1 MIFLAKVYFSRSL
14 YAVLQFILRALPP
27 LVTHSGGFLA
37 ADCGEFA
44 TACFFSIAFV
54 PSTLCGG
61 EDICGATGFSHLSY
75 VEPIDAVV
83 CWVFRQAE

>member
-1 MIFLAKVYFSRSL
+1 MLYFNLFYAPFPLQLPTPVGFWSRI
-14 YAVLQFILRALPP
+14 AANLRLR
-27 LVTHSGGFLA
+27 V
-37 ADCGEFA
+37 
-44 TACFFSIAFV
+44 FFSIAFV

-83 CWVFRQAE
+83 CWVFRQEE